1 MALEGIVNKQI
12 ASLTFKFEPPSP
24 MEFIKFRA
32 DCGWGEIGKDTAQAA
47 LDASVLDLTCRSG
60 EELVG
65 FARVVGDGVLYFYI
79 QDVIVSSDWR
89 GHRIGQKIMSLL
101 MERLQ
106 ERATDG
112 ATIGLMAADG
122 KEPFYEHFGFQ
133 ARPTDRLGA
142 GMTQFVK
149 KNS

>member
-1 MALEGIVNKQI
+1 
-12 ASLTFKFEPPSP
+12 

-79 QDVIVSSDWR
+79 QDVIVNSDWR

-106 ERATDG
+106 ERAPDG

>member
-1 MALEGIVNKQI
+1 MAIEGIASKYI

-24 MEFIKFRA
+24 EEFIKFRA
-32 DCGWGEIGKDTAQAA
+32 ACGWGEIGEDIARAA
-47 LDASVLDLTCRSG
+47 LNASVLDVTCRSG

-79 QDVIVSSDWR
+79 QDVIVNSDWR
-89 GHRIGQKIMSLL
+89 GHGIGKRIMCLL
-101 MERLQ
+101 MKRLE
-106 ERATDG
+106 ERAPDG

-122 KEPFYEHFGFQ
+122 KELFYGKFGFQ

-149 KNS
+149 KST

>member
-1 MALEGIVNKQI
+1 MALEGIVSKQI

-32 DCGWGEIGKDTAQAA
+32 DCGWGEIGEDTAQAA
-47 LDASVLDLTCRSG
+47 LDASVLDVTCRSG

-65 FARVVGDGVLYFYI
+65 FARVVGDGILYFYI

-89 GHRIGQKIMSLL
+89 GHRIGQKIMSIL
-101 MERLQ
+101 MKRLEERVH
-106 ERATDG
+106 DG

-122 KEPFYEHFGFQ
+122 KESFYEHFGFQ

-149 KNS
+149 KNN